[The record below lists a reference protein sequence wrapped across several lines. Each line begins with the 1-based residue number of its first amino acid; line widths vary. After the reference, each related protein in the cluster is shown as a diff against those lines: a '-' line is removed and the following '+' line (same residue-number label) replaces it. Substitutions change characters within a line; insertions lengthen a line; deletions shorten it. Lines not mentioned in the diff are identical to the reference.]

1 MPLSIPRVVP
11 TCMQQ
16 CSCTCCS
23 GMPYL
28 CVHVLSSTACRCT
41 CLNTPYSFVFT
52 SMNYYRYATNI
63 YKHMQWE
70 GPVQHSSHSRPQG
83 ATDDQSTTVITCHNL
98 FCKDPEILM
107 WVTQCCS
114 SWGPGVE
121 TRLPLAVGTCT
132 LGLRTQMGASSSLI
146 RANSLLSNLSA
157 RRARMVAPAP
167 WPGSCSSGDSCLMV
181 VNTNC
186 SVDAK
191 RERPRRERTAHT
203 HKQDNK
209 SVHTDCTSHSTS
221 TCQWLPRWFVCV
233 WAEMRLMPAYDGCK
247 PEQLLRN
254 HFDQTP
260 HSLPRSASSWLL
272 HVNALFQQL
281 TGPPCYLLN
290 GILGSLAAMT
300 TSHYLP

>member
-41 CLNTPYSFVFT
+41 CLKTPYSFVFT
-52 SMNYYRYATNI
+52 SMNCYRYATNI

-83 ATDDQSTTVITCHNL
+83 ATDDQSTTVITCHNI

-203 HKQDNK
+203 HTRQQVSTHRLYLTQHIHV
-209 SVHTDCTSHSTS
+209 SVTTQMICLLCAFHRKHQKLRWDS
-221 TCQWLPRWFVCV
+221 CQHMMDASLNSCSEI
-233 WAEMRLMPAYDGCK
+233 ALTK
-247 PEQLLRN
+247 PLIAC
-254 HFDQTP
+254 P
-260 HSLPRSASSWLL
+260 G
-272 HVNALFQQL
+272 V
-281 TGPPCYLLN
+281 PPPGYF
-290 GILGSLAAMT
+290 M
-300 TSHYLP
+300 

>member
-41 CLNTPYSFVFT
+41 CLIKTPYSFVFT
-52 SMNYYRYATNI
+52 SMNCYRYATNI

-203 HKQDNK
+203 HTQTRQQVSTHRLYLTQHIHVSVTTQMICLCVSWDETHANIWWMQAWTAAQK
-209 SVHTDCTSHSTS
+209 SLWPNPS
-221 TCQWLPRWFVCV
+221 
-233 WAEMRLMPAYDGCK
+233 
-247 PEQLLRN
+247 
-254 HFDQTP
+254 
-260 HSLPRSASSWLL
+260 
-272 HVNALFQQL
+272 
-281 TGPPCYLLN
+281 
-290 GILGSLAAMT
+290 
-300 TSHYLP
+300 